1 MIHEPVP
8 GEPGWHTWAT
18 PLTTGFNSV
27 VLGDL
32 RVRTEGERS
41 VRLRMHPGSHHS
53 NLGGALHGGVA
64 MALIDVSLFA
74 APSILIDTRL
84 VGGVTVDLSCQFIG
98 SGSLTDPVD
107 AVTEVLRETGR
118 LVFQRGLLMQGEHL
132 VASYTG
138 TIRKPSLPQ
147 SGQTR

>member
-27 VLGDL
+27 VLGEL
-32 RVRTEGERS
+32 WVRPEDERS
-41 VRLRMHPGSHHS
+41 VRLRMHPRSHHS

-74 APSILIDTRL
+74 APSILIDKRL
-84 VGGVTVDLSCQFIG
+84 VGGVTVELSFQCVG
-98 SGSLTDPVD
+98 GGGLTDPVD
-107 AVTEVLRETGR
+107 ALTEGVRET
-118 LVFQRGLLMQGEHL
+118 
-132 VASYTG
+132 
-138 TIRKPSLPQ
+138 
-147 SGQTR
+147 